1 MSEEP
6 ERWQIVLL
14 RQPEKVLR
22 RLPKDFLQR
31 MRIAIRGLA
40 ENPRPPG
47 CKKLSGYENL
57 YRIRV
62 GQWRISYAIE
72 NDRLV
77 ILVLEIAPR
86 GDAYRF

>member
-1 MSEEP
+1 MSEDP
-6 ERWQIVLL
+6 ERWQIMLL

-22 RLPKDFLQR
+22 RLPKDLLQR
-31 MRIAIRGLA
+31 TRVAIHGLA

-57 YRIRV
+57 YRVRV